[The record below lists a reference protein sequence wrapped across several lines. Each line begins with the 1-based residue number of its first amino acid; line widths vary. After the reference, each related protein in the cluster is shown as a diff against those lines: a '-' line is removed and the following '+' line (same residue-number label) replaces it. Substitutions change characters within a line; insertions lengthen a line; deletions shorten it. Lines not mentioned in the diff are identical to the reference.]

1 LLSDVLLS
9 TSVVVSFVI
18 LWYVESGILERTVEK
33 NATETLKMLT
43 VAFGEQ
49 AMGKTQVVSSFSCS
63 EVV

>member
-1 LLSDVLLS
+1 MWLMSDVLLS

-49 AMGKTQVVSSFSCS
+49 AMGKTQVF
-63 EVV
+63 E